1 MKPNNEGAQ
10 INFFK
15 LIPGVM
21 LGLALLWLAGC
32 ASADGRPRALEA
44 DYGRSVNNARL
55 QQMITPPDA
64 VDPRPALGLT
74 PQAAQ
79 NSQGKYDA
87 SFAEKKQE
95 RTVIP
100 LITTNK

>member
-64 VDPRPALGLT
+64 VDPRPGD
-74 PQAAQ
+74 AAR
-79 NSQGKYDA
+79 DHA
-87 SFAEKKQE
+87 A
-95 RTVIP
+95 
-100 LITTNK
+100 